1 MARGVGEMKHP
12 FDVHVGARLR
22 RCRRSAGLTRQQLGA
37 RIGVDAR
44 DIREFEKGEGRIGA
58 GLLRS
63 VAAVTGVSPAFFF
76 HGLARALGGA
86 A

>member
-1 MARGVGEMKHP
+1 MKHP
-12 FDVHVGARLR
+12 FDVHVGARLHLS
-22 RCRRSAGLTRQQLGA
+22 RRSAGMTRQELGA

-44 DIREFEKGEGRIGA
+44 EIWEFEEGEDRIDPV
-58 GLLRS
+58 LMRN

-76 HGLARALGGA
+76 EGLARALGDA